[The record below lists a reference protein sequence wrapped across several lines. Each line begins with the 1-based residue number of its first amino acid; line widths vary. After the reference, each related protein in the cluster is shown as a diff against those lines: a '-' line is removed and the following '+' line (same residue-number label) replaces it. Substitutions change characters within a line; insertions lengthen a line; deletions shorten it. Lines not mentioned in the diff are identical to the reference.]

1 MQPEIAVLTVIPEEL
16 RWARQALDITDK
28 GRSKKDGTIYWHGS
42 VRSHISRRYY
52 SIVLTCIGYAGNY
65 DCAAATS
72 DVINEY
78 RPRVVL
84 LTGIAAGL
92 PAKVKIG
99 EVVLS
104 ERVVAYEPAAI
115 NTREDGTEQII
126 PRPEMPRIE
135 HGVEQDVVNYLAS
148 VNLGRVERKFR
159 ALKGA
164 YPHPPEGKE
173 KEYQN
178 YVATEAKIKTAT
190 MASGEKLL
198 RHTDKL
204 YSWRKK
210 LHGRIEVG
218 EMEAAGLATAC
229 RRHNVPWLVIRG
241 ISDFGDEFKD
251 ESFHEFAAK
260 IAAAAMRD
268 FIAYGL
274 DLGTK
279 RSRFPQAYDQT
290 AHGHMLSRER
300 LSKQDFEQGNAVKPR
315 RIDEIVQALK
325 QKKSVAVQG
334 PPGSGKSALAAW
346 ANWIVEENGQLFAAF
361 LGRELQESDVRAMV
375 ARLEEV
381 PSDHILVIDDI
392 HLAEPVLVHLKSF
405 PWSGERRFLLLGR
418 APYVERALRTGQV
431 PRIDT
436 KLVNITAQDSMYIA
450 GKLARKYLGDDQA
463 TRLLHR
469 TGGDLVLTKWLLE
482 AVVLEHASPN
492 STPKDA
498 AIAKLEALGE
508 DWGHELVRLFLTLAA
523 FGWVE
528 LWCPETF
535 LVDILGFELETLKQ
549 LREPIHEAERQ
560 RRLGAQ
566 GGHALRL
573 LRHPKLCEL
582 FLDAAP
588 ELGLVFDKQLFAPTC
603 AAINLKSKSVKSY
616 GFAPLILGAVLA
628 DEVVDLL
635 SIEWRLVYGGRGSDY
650 VNVVKAAAELSRARY
665 QGSSTLDLPLDERQ
679 RRLLLA
685 FAAANGE
692 RRLHGGQAGKALLEE
707 LLGQLRVID
716 IPAAPF
722 VEKGYILYQDAYLMR
737 LNNAGQ
743 SALDRFEESAI
754 ADETWDI
761 AQNSLVHR
769 GKAAMS
775 RVAASGYRIDM
786 AVFSGR
792 TPGDLHPDRVQLKAV
807 SRDLTVA
814 LTTLEGLLSS
824 GIDEKGRQLIE
835 GFRTNALL
843 HLAEAAGWLGDETTV
858 DRCLNAL
865 RPDVDYYKR
874 RVIMGLAR
882 GALALT
888 KGRHDQVILELE
900 GQPEERVELGSGE
913 GAGKTGVMLLLSY
926 LRIGRRDRAEVMR
939 CWLVSDQC
947 PTDAGNGLAKSWAAQ
962 LKPIA

>member
-1 MQPEIAVLTVIPEEL
+1 MQAEIAVLTVIPEEL
-16 RWARQALDITDK
+16 RWVRQALNIRDK
-28 GRSKKDGTIYWHGS
+28 DYCKKDGTIYWHGS
-42 VRSHISRRYY
+42 VRSGISRRSY
-52 SIVLTCIGYAGNY
+52 SIVLTCVGYAGNY
-65 DCAAATS
+65 ECAVATT

-78 RPRVVL
+78 HPRVVL

-92 PAKVKIG
+92 RGKVKIG

-115 NTREDGTEQII
+115 DTGEDGTEEII

-135 HGVEQDVVNYLAS
+135 HEVEQDVVKHLAS
-148 VNLGRVERKFR
+148 LNLGRVERKFR

-164 YPHPPEGKE
+164 YPAPPKGKK
-173 KEYQN
+173 KEYQK
-178 YVATEAKIKTAT
+178 YVATEANIKAVTI
-190 MASGEKLL
+190 ASGEKLL
-198 RHTDKL
+198 RHPDKL
-204 YSWRKK
+204 YLWRKK
-210 LHGRIEVG
+210 VHGRIEAG

-229 RRHNVPWLVIRG
+229 RRHKVPWLVVRG
-241 ISDFGDEFKD
+241 ISDFGDPFKD
-251 ESFHEFAAK
+251 GFHEFAAK
-260 IAAAAMRD
+260 MAAAATRD

-279 RSRFPQAYDQT
+279 RSRFPQAYDET
-290 AHGHMLSRER
+290 AHGHILSRER
-300 LSKQDFEQGNAVKPR
+300 LSRQDFEQGSAVKPVQVDAMVEALER
-315 RIDEIVQALK
+315 R
-325 QKKSVAVQG
+325 KSVAVQG

-346 ANWIVEENGQLFAAF
+346 ANWIGQEKGQLFAAF
-361 LGRELQESDVRAMV
+361 PGRELQGTDVRAEV
-375 ARLEEV
+375 TGLEEV
-381 PSDHILVIDDI
+381 PSDHIIVIDDI

-405 PWSGERRFLLLGR
+405 LWSGERRFLLLGR
-418 APYVERALRTGQV
+418 APYVERALKTGRV
-431 PRIDT
+431 PRIDAE
-436 KLVNITAQDSMYIA
+436 LINISAEDSMYIA
-450 GKLARKYLGDDQA
+450 DRLARKYLPDDQA
-463 TRLLHR
+463 TRILHR
-469 TGGDLVLTKWLLE
+469 TSGDLVLTKWLLE
-482 AVVLEHASPN
+482 AVFLEHASAD
-492 STPKDA
+492 STPTDA
-498 AIAKLEALGE
+498 AIAKLKALRKERG
-508 DWGHELVRLFLTLAA
+508 DELVRLFLTLAA

-535 LVDILGFELETLKQ
+535 LVDTLHFELETLEQ
-549 LREPIHEAERQ
+549 LQEPIHEAERQ
-560 RRLGAQ
+560 RRLEAQ

-588 ELGLVFDKQLFAPTC
+588 ELGLVFDKQVFAPTC
-603 AAINLKSKSVKSY
+603 AAINLESREVKSY
-616 GFAPLILGAVLA
+616 GFAPLILGAALA
-628 DEVVDLL
+628 DQVVDLL

-665 QGSSTLDLPLDERQ
+665 RGSSALDLPLDEKQ

-707 LLGQLRVID
+707 LLGQLGVID

-722 VEKGYILYQDAYLMR
+722 AEKGYILYQDAYLMR

-754 ADETWDI
+754 AEETW
-761 AQNSLVHR
+761 AVAENSLVHR

-775 RVAASGYRIDM
+775 RVAASAYRIDM
-786 AVFSGR
+786 AVFSGI

-824 GIDEKGRQLIE
+824 GIDEKGRVLIE

-843 HLAEAAGWLGDETTV
+843 HLAEATGWLGDETTV

-865 RPDVDYYKR
+865 GPDVDYYKR

-900 GQPEERVELGSGE
+900 GQPEERIELGSGE

-947 PTDAGNGLAKSWAAQ
+947 PTDAGNGLAKNWAAR